1 MRWWRWRGGM
11 LRQIRFWFL
20 ILLTLNQLALLTCL
34 YVLLVRP
41 AAESFGAVS
50 LGLVDA
56 TLKQQSAGA
65 QSLGLIQD
73 HWVSRD
79 YIVVI
84 PGVPA
89 QVEPI
94 PPFPGLR
101 AVEKMVNSGWG
112 DKISVGYSAN
122 PDRILWLQYRD
133 GEPFSV
139 GIPMDQRMF
148 GLVFLLAAVLLIFV
162 LSSAASW
169 AVAVRL
175 TRPLNELSNTALR
188 LGRGEDV
195 GEITA
200 IPAAPAEV
208 ARLAGALNQMRS
220 EINQMLQER
229 ERFLTGITHDLRTP
243 LSRMR
248 VALELG
254 GAKDSELTEGLREDI
269 EEMRV
274 ILEQFIE
281 LSRLD
286 TEKSEVSE
294 VGDINGVVQGIA
306 DKYRRAGELLD
317 IHMGDVRPLF
327 YKPVAL
333 TRLLYNLIDNALRYG
348 EGAVRVET
356 GMNAAGVWVSVS
368 NRESESTRDSALV
381 AALAWA
387 ANGQQSGLGL
397 AIARRLAEVHEAD
410 LSVDRDASGMR
421 KVQIQF
427 RGLCNNL

>member
-20 ILLTLNQLALLTCL
+20 ILLTLNQVALLACL

-41 AAESFGAVS
+41 AAESFGVVS

-65 QSLGLIQD
+65 KSLGLIQD
-73 HWVSRD
+73 HFVSRD
-79 YIVVI
+79 HIVVI
-84 PGVPA
+84 PGTPSHL
-89 QVEPI
+89 EPI

-101 AVEKMVNSGWG
+101 AVEKMVHSGWG
-112 DKISVGYSAN
+112 HKVSVGYSAT
-122 PDRILWLQYRD
+122 PERMLWLQYRD
-133 GEPFSV
+133 GDPFSV
-139 GIPMDQRMF
+139 GIPMDQRMMALAF
-148 GLVFLLAAVLLIFV
+148 LVAAVLLIFV

-200 IPAAPAEV
+200 APVAPAEV
-208 ARLAGALNQMRS
+208 TKLAGALNQMRG
-220 EINQMLQER
+220 EINQMLEER

-248 VALELG
+248 VALELDDT
-254 GAKDSELTEGLREDI
+254 KDSELTEGLREDI

-286 TEKSEVSE
+286 TEKSELSVM
-294 VGDINGVVQGIA
+294 GDLNSVVQGIA
-306 DKYRRAGELLD
+306 DKYLRAGESLD
-317 IHMGDVRPLF
+317 IHVGELRPLI

-333 TRLLYNLIDNALRYG
+333 NRLLYNLIDNALRYG

-356 GMNAAGVWVSVS
+356 GLDANRVWLSVR

-397 AIARRLAEVHEAD
+397 AIVRRLAEVHEAA
-410 LSVDRDASGMR
+410 LTVTRDADGVR
-421 KVQIQF
+421 TVRIQF
-427 RGLCNNL
+427 LGE

>member
-20 ILLTLNQLALLTCL
+20 ILLTLNQVALLACL

-41 AAESFGAVS
+41 AAESFGVVS

-65 QSLGLIQD
+65 KSLGLIQD
-73 HWVSRD
+73 HFVSRD
-79 YIVVI
+79 HIVVI
-84 PGVPA
+84 PGTPSHL
-89 QVEPI
+89 EPI

-101 AVEKMVNSGWG
+101 AVEKMVHSGWG
-112 DKISVGYSAN
+112 HKVSVGYSAT
-122 PDRILWLQYRD
+122 PERMLWLQYRD
-133 GEPFSV
+133 GDPFSV
-139 GIPMDQRMF
+139 GIPMDQRMMALAF
-148 GLVFLLAAVLLIFV
+148 LVAAVLLIFV

-200 IPAAPAEV
+200 APAAPAEV
-208 ARLAGALNQMRS
+208 TKLAGALNQMR
-220 EINQMLQER
+220 
-229 ERFLTGITHDLRTP
+229 
-243 LSRMR
+243 
-248 VALELG
+248 VALELDDT
-254 GAKDSELTEGLREDI
+254 KDSELTEGLREDI

-286 TEKSEVSE
+286 TEKSELSVM
-294 VGDINGVVQGIA
+294 GDLNSVVQGIA
-306 DKYRRAGELLD
+306 DKYLRAGEPLD
-317 IHMGDVRPLF
+317 IHVGELRPLI

-333 TRLLYNLIDNALRYG
+333 NRLLYNLIDNALRYG

-356 GMNAAGVWVSVS
+356 GLDANRVWLSVC

-397 AIARRLAEVHEAD
+397 AIVRRLAEVHEAA
-410 LSVDRDASGMR
+410 LTVTRDADGARVVKISFG
-421 KVQIQF
+421 
-427 RGLCNNL
+427 G